1 MNRIASRATAAAV
14 LVLVLLGGL
23 GFFLT
28 EYFHKAQDWVMFT
41 GSPHIYTNG
50 RLGSGVI
57 TDRSGILLADLR
69 EGRSYSTDET
79 LRKAVLHW
87 VGDRQGNVSVPYMD
101 RYTEALLA
109 YDPVAGLYQYGENA
123 GIITLTLS
131 ANLQKAALEAM
142 GDRVGTLAVYNYRT
156 GELLCAVSTPTFDPD
171 HVPDIA
177 GDTTGAYTGVYVNRF
192 LHSAYTPGSIFKI
205 VTLAAVLESAQE
217 LMDAR
222 FTCQGTYQMSGG
234 KVSCTGTHGSQNLQE
249 AFRNSCNCAFAQI
262 TEGLGREKLQAFVEK
277 TGLTESLSFD
287 GFVTHGGNFDTEGAS
302 AQQLAWS
309 GIGQHKDLVNPCG
322 FLTFLGAIAGDGR
335 AVQPYC
341 VAQVSS
347 GDKITYTAEKQTGK
361 ALFSKETCKILRE
374 YMGLN
379 VTEKYGA
386 EHFPGLTVCAKSGT
400 AEVGGGKAP
409 TAMFAGFVSDTQY
422 PLAFVVTVEEG
433 GFGAQTCVP
442 ILAKV
447 LEACKTE
454 LFG

>member
-1 MNRIASRATAAAV
+1 MNRIASRATAAVV
-14 LVLVLLGGL
+14 LVLILLGGL
-23 GFFLT
+23 GFFLA
-28 EYFHKAQDWVMFT
+28 EYFHKAQDWVLFT
-41 GSPHIYTNG
+41 GSPHVYSNG
-50 RLGSGVI
+50 KLGSGVV

-69 EGRSYSTDET
+69 DGRSYSTDET

-101 RYTEALLA
+101 HYTEALLA
-109 YDPVAGLYQYGENA
+109 YDPVEGLYQYGQNA

-131 ANLQKAALEAM
+131 AKLQKAALEAM

-171 HVPDIA
+171 NVPDIA
-177 GDTTGAYTGVYVNRF
+177 GDTTGLYTGVYVNRF
-192 LHSAYTPGSIFKI
+192 LHSTYIPGSIFKI
-205 VTLAAVLESAQE
+205 VTLAAVLESAPE
-217 LMDAR
+217 LKDAR

-234 KVSCTGTHGSQNLQE
+234 KVTCTGTHGSQNLQE

-262 TEGLGREKLQAFVEK
+262 TEGLGKEKLLSFLEK
-277 TGLTESLSFD
+277 TGLLSSLSFD
-287 GFVTHGGNFDTEGAS
+287 GFVIHAGNFDREVTS

-309 GIGQHKDLVNPCG
+309 GIGQHRDLVNPCG
-322 FLTFLGAIAGDGR
+322 FLVFLGAIAGGGTG
-335 AVQPYC
+335 AQPYC

-347 GDKITYTAEKQTGK
+347 GDHITYRAATQTGNPVM
-361 ALFSKETCKILRE
+361 SPETAKILRE

-400 AEVGGGKAP
+400 AEVGGGRSP
-409 TAMFAGFVSDTQY
+409 NAMFAGFLTDSQY

-433 GFGAQTCVP
+433 GFGAQTCIP

-454 LFG
+454 LDG